1 MPIFELFFSSDS
13 LLCGVAR
20 FEIDEPLYFVFL
32 GETSSVLLGSVL
44 KISPLKVARNT
55 DIQRTASF

>member
-1 MPIFELFFSSDS
+1 MRLVKKLHDFAYSSKIHES
-13 LLCGVAR
+13 LYL
-20 FEIDEPLYFVFL
+20 VFL